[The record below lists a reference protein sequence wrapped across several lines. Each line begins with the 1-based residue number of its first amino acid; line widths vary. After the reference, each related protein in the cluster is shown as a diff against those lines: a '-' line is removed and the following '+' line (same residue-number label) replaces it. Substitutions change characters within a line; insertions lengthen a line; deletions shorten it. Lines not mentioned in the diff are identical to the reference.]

1 MAKGERKRSLPVLMT
16 VLLVIV
22 TAFVIAC
29 GTGSK
34 DEQLSAVRTLS
45 SETVQVARS
54 AYNLITTDRQREFVT
69 NYQTLLDVE
78 KAVRDVKSELGA
90 AAQIASVTLKSRP
103 TKLEYKAGETFDPTG
118 MVVVAVYD
126 DLSEITVTDYTVDKT
141 VLAMGDS
148 QVTISYGGS
157 SAVVYISV
165 SSADSTDT
173 GNEGGSGGKK
183 GCGCGGVATGAS
195 IPLAVFGLALT
206 YILMRRRSNVVRGG
220 GFRGQIGH

>member
-29 GTGSK
+29 GSGSK

-45 SETVQVARS
+45 SETVQVARN

-90 AAQIASVTLKSRP
+90 AAQIAAVTLKSRP

-157 SAVVYISV
+157 SAVISISV

-206 YILMRRRSNVVRGG
+206 YILMRRRCNVVRGG

>member
-1 MAKGERKRSLPVLMT
+1 M
-16 VLLVIV
+16 
-22 TAFVIAC
+22 
-29 GTGSK
+29 
-34 DEQLSAVRTLS
+34 
-45 SETVQVARS
+45 
-54 AYNLITTDRQREFVT
+54 
-69 NYQTLLDVE
+69 
-78 KAVRDVKSELGA
+78 
-90 AAQIASVTLKSRP
+90 
-103 TKLEYKAGETFDPTG
+103 
-118 MVVVAVYD
+118 YD

-206 YILMRRRSNVVRGG
+206 YILMRRRCNVVRGG